1 MESLYNVDQLR
12 GFIIGVIEAVGLSGE
27 FSPVFAD
34 CLIAADLRG
43 VKSHGI
49 VRLPAYVQRVETGV
63 MNPGAAMSCSQ
74 GDGATALLDA
84 ANGFGQVAG
93 QRAMR
98 HAIEK
103 ARTHGAG
110 VVAVRNSNHFGIAS
124 FYAMKALD
132 EDMIGIVSTNSSPAM
147 SPYGTLTPL
156 LGTNPIAIAVPAG
169 TEKPIVL
176 DMSTSVVARGK
187 IRHAALTGNSIPAG
201 WAMDPEGRPTTDPL
215 EALKGSLEPIGGVK
229 GSGLSLMI
237 DILCGVLTDSC
248 LTGEVKTIVDTS
260 GPARTGHFFCAL
272 DVAHFMPP
280 QNFKKSIDAV
290 IQRIKG
296 LPARDA
302 GRIAL
307 PGEIEYD
314 LAEKRMREGIPLD
327 TAVVETLNVLAQ
339 RYDIPRLEQASE

>member
-1 MESLYNVDQLR
+1 MESLYSVDRLR
-12 GFIIGVIEAVGLSGE
+12 SFIVRVIESVGLSGD

-63 MNPGAAMSCSQ
+63 MTPSAAMQFSR
-74 GDGATALLDA
+74 DEGATALLDA

-93 QRAMR
+93 QRAMSR
-98 HAIEK
+98 AIEK

-110 VVAVRNSNHFGIAS
+110 IVAVRNSNHFGIAS
-124 FYAMKALD
+124 FYAMQALD
-132 EDMIGIVSTNSSPAM
+132 QDMIGIVSTNSSPAM
-147 SPYGTLTPL
+147 NPYGTLAPL

-169 TEKPIVL
+169 AEKPIVL

-187 IRHAALTGNSIPAG
+187 IRHAALTGSPIPEG
-201 WAMDPEGRPTTDPL
+201 WATDAEGRPTTDPR

-229 GSGLSLMI
+229 GSGLSLMV
-237 DILCGVLTDSC
+237 DILCGVLSDSC
-248 LTGEVKTIVDTS
+248 LTGDVKTIVDTS

-272 DVAHFMPP
+272 DVSRFMPS
-280 QNFKKSIDAV
+280 QNFKKSVDAV
-290 IQRIKG
+290 IRRIKG
-296 LPARDA
+296 LPARDG

-314 LAEKRMREGIPLD
+314 LAEKRRREGIPLD
-327 TAVVETLNVLAQ
+327 AAVVETLNVVAKH
-339 RYDIPRLEQASE
+339 YDIGRLE

>member
-1 MESLYNVDQLR
+1 MESLYSVDLLR
-12 GFIIGVIEAVGLSGE
+12 SFIVRVIEAVGLSGD

-63 MNPGAAMSCSQ
+63 MNPSAAMQFSR
-74 GDGATALLDA
+74 DEGATALLDA

-93 QRAMR
+93 QRAMSR
-98 HAIEK
+98 AVEK
-103 ARTHGAG
+103 ARTHGVG
-110 VVAVRNSNHFGIAS
+110 FVAVRNSNHFGIAS
-124 FYAMKALD
+124 FYAMQALD
-132 EDMIGIVSTNSSPAM
+132 QDMIGIVSTNSSPAM
-147 SPYGTLTPL
+147 NPYGTLAPL

-169 TEKPIVL
+169 AEKPIVL

-187 IRHAALTGNSIPAG
+187 IRHAALTGSPIPEG
-201 WAMDPEGRPTTDPL
+201 WATDAEGRPTTDPR

-229 GSGLSLMI
+229 GSGLSLMV

-248 LTGEVKTIVDTS
+248 LTGDVKTIVDTS

-272 DVAHFMPP
+272 DVSRFMPS
-280 QNFKKSIDAV
+280 QNFKKSVDAV
-290 IQRIKG
+290 VRRIKD
-296 LPARDA
+296 LPARDG

-314 LAEKRMREGIPLD
+314 LAEKRRREGIPLD
-327 TAVVETLNVLAQ
+327 AAVVETLNVVAKH
-339 RYDIPRLEQASE
+339 YDIGRLE